1 MIATIF
7 TAIATFVATHID
19 HLFILVILFSREKG
33 KHQIKSVVLGQYL
46 GSAALVVFS
55 LLAAFGLSFIPQSW
69 IIGFLGLVPI
79 ALGLRVLFRS
89 EKEEEED
96 KVMESAHKYSSLVLS
111 LMFLTIACGGDNIGI
126 YVPLFSSITSAEIK
140 VTVAVY
146 FILVAVLCF
155 ISYRIAKF
163 KYVGETIEKYERLIV
178 PVVFVGL
185 GIMILVENGTFTFLL
200 SLLE

>member
-19 HLFILVILFSREKG
+19 HLFILVILFSRGKG
-33 KHQIKSVVLGQYL
+33 KHQIKSVFLGQYL

-55 LLAAFGLSFIPQSW
+55 LLAAFGLSFIPQQW
-69 IIGFLGLVPI
+69 MIGLLGLIPI
-79 ALGLRVLFRS
+79 GLGLKVLLKGE
-89 EKEEEED
+89 EKEGED
-96 KVMESAHKYSSLVLS
+96 EVMESAHKFSSLVLS

-126 YVPLFSSITSAEIK
+126 YVPLFSSITSAEIR
-140 VTVAVY
+140 VTIAVY

-155 ISYRIAKF
+155 ISYRIARF
-163 KYVGETIEKYERLIV
+163 KHIGETIEKYERIIV
-178 PVVFVGL
+178 PVIFIGL

-200 SLLE
+200 SLLG